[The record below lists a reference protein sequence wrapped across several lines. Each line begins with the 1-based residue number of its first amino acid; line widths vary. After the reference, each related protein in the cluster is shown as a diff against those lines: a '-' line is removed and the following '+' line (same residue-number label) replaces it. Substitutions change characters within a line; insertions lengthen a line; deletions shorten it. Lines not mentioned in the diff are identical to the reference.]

1 MHELEHQRISV
12 MNQPRPTF
20 SVKEMFSLAGR
31 RALVTGSARGIGRAI
46 ARALAECGAAVV
58 VHGVRASDALDQ
70 SLADVRGFSPAS
82 AAVTGDLGEPG
93 IARDILAAATAAVG
107 APDIVIANASVQIR
121 RPWLA
126 IPEAEA
132 LLQMQVNFHATFQLF
147 QAAYPAMS
155 ARRWGRLIS
164 VGSVQELRP
173 HNEMPIYAASKAA
186 LENLVRNLAKQ
197 CGADGVTVNNLCP
210 GVFATDRNAEALD
223 NPVYAEKVRDAI
235 PLHDF
240 ARPEDAAGTAVLLCS
255 EAGRYITGMTLRVDG
270 GMGIA

>member
-1 MHELEHQRISV
+1 MS
-12 MNQPRPTF
+12 QPTSPF
-20 SVKEMFSLAGR
+20 SVKEAFSLAGR
-31 RALVTGSARGIGRAI
+31 HALVTGSARGIGRAI
-46 ARALAECGAAVV
+46 ARALAECGATVA

-70 SLADVRGFSPAS
+70 SLADVRAFAPAS

-93 IARDILAAATAAVG
+93 TAPKLVAAAAAAIG
-107 APDIVIANASVQIR
+107 APDIVIANASVQFR
-121 RPWLA
+121 RPWLE

-147 QAAYPAMS
+147 QAAYPAMR

-164 VGSVQELRP
+164 VGSVQEMRP

-223 NPVYAEKVRDAI
+223 NPGYAEKVRNAI
-235 PLHDF
+235 PLRDF
-240 ARPEDAAGTAVLLCS
+240 ALPEDAAGAAVLLCS
-255 EAGRYITGMTLRVDG
+255 AAGRYITGTTLRVDG